1 MEIVRKIING
11 DELVSIVNMPKSLLG
26 RKVELIILPVN
37 SNVRKKTR
45 TNSTYGI
52 LKKYANPELAVEE
65 DGAWASAIKE
75 KYAIR

>member
-1 MEIVRKIING
+1 
-11 DELVSIVNMPKSLLG
+11 MPKSLLG
-26 RKVELIILPVN
+26 RKVELIILPAD

-45 TNSTYGI
+45 SNSAYGI
-52 LKKYANPELAVEE
+52 LKKYANPELVVE